1 MRNLAAENR
10 LHAENLILPVFIKEG
25 ATSPTPIENMK
36 GVVQHTFE
44 SLHDEVERALEL
56 GIGGIM
62 IFAIPLVRDE
72 LGSEALNPNGILHT
86 AVRRVREQVGEKLIV
101 IADLCLDEFTD
112 HGHCGVLASDGSID
126 NDATLEIYAQMGVQ
140 LAQAG
145 AHMLGPSGMMDGQVG
160 VIRDALDVAGL
171 INTSILAYSAKYTS
185 AFYGPFRNAVDSQ
198 LKGDRKTY
206 QQNPANIKEAM
217 REIELDVQE
226 GADIIMVKPGMMY
239 LDVVHA
245 ASQFVD
251 LPIASYIISGE
262 MAMIEAAADAG
273 AIDREPA
280 ILEVLLATKRAGA
293 NIICTY
299 WAIEVAEMLRK

>member
-1 MRNLAAENR
+1 MRNLVAENH
-10 LHAENLILPVFIKEG
+10 LHAQNLILPVFIKEG
-25 ATSPTPIENMK
+25 ATRPTPIKNMK

-62 IFAIPLVRDE
+62 IFAIPLIRDE
-72 LGSEALNPNGILHT
+72 LGSQAVNPNGILHT
-86 AVRRVREQVGEKLIV
+86 AVRRIREQVGEKLIV
-101 IADLCLDEFTD
+101 VADLCLDEFTD

-126 NDATLEIYAQMGVQ
+126 NDATLEIYARMAVQ

-145 AHMLGPSGMMDGQVG
+145 AHVLGTSGMMDGQVG
-160 VIRDALDVAGL
+160 VIREALDEEGL
-171 INTSILAYSAKYTS
+171 INTSILAYAAKYSS

-198 LKGDRKTY
+198 LKGDRKSY
-206 QQNPANIKEAM
+206 QQDPSNLKDAM
-217 REIELDVQE
+217 REIELDVEE
-226 GADIIMVKPGMMY
+226 GADIIMIKPGMMY

-262 MAMIEAAADAG
+262 MAMIEAAADLG
-273 AIDREPA
+273 AIDRELA
-280 ILEVLLATKRAGA
+280 ILEVLMATKRAGA

-299 WAIEVAEMLRK
+299 WAIEVAEILRK